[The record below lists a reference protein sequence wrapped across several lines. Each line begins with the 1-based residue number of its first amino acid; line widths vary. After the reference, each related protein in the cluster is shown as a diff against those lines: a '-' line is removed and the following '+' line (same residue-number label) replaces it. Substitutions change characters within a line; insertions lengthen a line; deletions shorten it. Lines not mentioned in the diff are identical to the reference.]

1 MFAQSDRNRRGANY
15 AALKKSSMN
24 SGRNF
29 RFALGAIAALC
40 LFALVPVSAGENISA
55 NPPASA
61 AHTGQLTPGEL
72 TRFEEFL
79 DQHPGVEA
87 RLRDN
92 PEIICNPAFQKNHP
106 VFAQFL
112 NRHPGFGAA
121 LATTPRWFIH
131 RELVRQSATPV
142 SPAQVAEFD
151 RFLDQHPQTEKL
163 LAEHPQL
170 LRHPDFLKNSPELR
184 EFMKRHP
191 GIDRAAESNPG
202 RLMRRE
208 RKN

>member
-1 MFAQSDRNRRGANY
+1 
-15 AALKKSSMN
+15 MN
-24 SGRNF
+24 SGRNL

-40 LFALVPVSAGENISA
+40 PFALVPASAGENISA
-55 NPPASA
+55 NPPGLA
-61 AHTGQLTPGEL
+61 APPGQRTPGEL
-72 TRFEEFL
+72 TRLEEFL

-87 RLRDN
+87 RLCDN
-92 PEIICNPAFQKNHP
+92 PEIIGNPAFQKNHP
-106 VFAQFL
+106 VFVQFL

-121 LATTPRWFIH
+121 LAATPRWFIH
-131 RELVRQSATPV
+131 RELIRQSAIPV

-151 RFLDQHPQTEKL
+151 RFLDQYPRLEKL
-163 LAEHPQL
+163 LAEHPSL
-170 LRHPDFLKNSPELR
+170 LRHPDFLKNYPELR